1 MKTLDEIHD
10 MIATAQVGD
19 GDKVLDICQALLE
32 QLRDA
37 HRLIEVLGNE
47 KQDAPYDPRERY

>member
-1 MKTLDEIHD
+1 MKSLDEIHD
-10 MIATAQVGD
+10 MIATAHVGD
-19 GDKVLDICQALLE
+19 GDRLLDICQALLE

-47 KQDAPYDPRERY
+47 KQDRPYDPRERF